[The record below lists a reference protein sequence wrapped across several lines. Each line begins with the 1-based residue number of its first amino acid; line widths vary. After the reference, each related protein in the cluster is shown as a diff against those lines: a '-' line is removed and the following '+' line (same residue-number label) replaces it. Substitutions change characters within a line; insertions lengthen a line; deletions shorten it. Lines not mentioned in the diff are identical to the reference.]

1 MSSGIVFFQV
11 TRTCVAFDHAPPRK
25 APRPKMLEMFCRG
38 PPEKSVGLQL
48 WLWRASWP
56 VAFSLCVFGVFVGW
70 LVLRVCLG
78 FLVGLLCPST
88 QCLCRSDNTTTPAKL
103 QAQHGVLLLLLL
115 TLAETGR
122 GRCKY
127 VWCAWVLPLQSFTH
141 SPHQITLPTRLTHDT
156 VPTRSK
162 PRARRTTL
170 LPSCPCF
177 GTARTS
183 ARLVSAPTPTPTPSR
198 QPQPPL
204 AHHAG
209 AGLAIPNAT
218 RPDRPSSSG
227 PLARHH
233 LLDECLSSPHAQA
246 SSPSILSV

>member
-1 MSSGIVFFQV
+1 MAFWWVC
-11 TRTCVAFDHAPPRK
+11 CVQAPNASA
-25 APRPKMLEMFCRG
+25 AP
-38 PPEKSVGLQL
+38 
-48 WLWRASWP
+48 
-56 VAFSLCVFGVFVGW
+56 
-70 LVLRVCLG
+70 
-78 FLVGLLCPST
+78 T
-88 QCLCRSDNTTTPAKL
+88 NTTTTPAKL

-209 AGLAIPNAT
+209 AGLAMPNAT

-233 LLDECLSSPHAQA
+233 LLAVLPTRSSKQPIYPVGLFEPGCLTPAVLTSPVAA
-246 SSPSILSV
+246 RKDGGGWRRGLTRCALLPPA